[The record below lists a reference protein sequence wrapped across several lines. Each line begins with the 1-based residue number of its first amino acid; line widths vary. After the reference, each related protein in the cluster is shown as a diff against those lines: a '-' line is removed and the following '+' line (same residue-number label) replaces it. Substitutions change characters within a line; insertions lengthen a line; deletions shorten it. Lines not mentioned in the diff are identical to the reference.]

1 MFIAT
6 DVLVTVL
13 VTCIATDM
21 LVTCIATDML
31 VTVRVEC
38 ADVSSC
44 PASAV
49 CNIVVA
55 VVLVSAY
62 LTVVLVIGLFV
73 EEGNSVDIVI
83 AMG

>member
-6 DVLVTVL
+6 DVLVTV
-13 VTCIATDM
+13 